1 MMTLA
6 LAPVV
11 ASMSYEY
18 RSYTISTAGCTI
30 EGASEVPTGR
40 IDSVDSG
47 EEVARTLVG
56 GGAGTDADWAGAGM
70 GETCGKV
77 GPESELVSSH
87 DA

>member
-40 IDSVDSG
+40 IDSVDSR
-47 EEVARTLVG
+47 EEVAGTLVG
-56 GGAGTDADWAGAGM
+56 GGAGM
-70 GETCGKV
+70 GVTCGKV
-77 GPESELVSSH
+77 GSESELVSSH